1 MQILSKSL
9 AISSSNCFLTAL
21 ARGSEESSIWG
32 WRGSQHI
39 KVNLYLFW
47 QGWRMK
53 RELGVDMEL
62 EEKRNHFA
70 NVHQTQK
77 RLVSAS
83 KRTWLLTL
91 NFEYWLDFHP
101 QFTFLKQNDIQN
113 LVRVPS
119 VYPSLW
125 QNVSA
130 MKDANLVCS
139 RVVRASSQPLSRS
152 PPPSTRVLTSSRR
165 IWTLNRLRSCSSSL
179 KWSAPRRRSARWRT
193 QLKNRKKENFILPQ
207 FCNI

>member
-1 MQILSKSL
+1 M
-9 AISSSNCFLTAL
+9 
-21 ARGSEESSIWG
+21 
-32 WRGSQHI
+32 
-39 KVNLYLFW
+39 
-47 QGWRMK
+47 
-53 RELGVDMEL
+53 
-62 EEKRNHFA
+62 
-70 NVHQTQK
+70 HQTQK

-165 IWTLNRLRSCSSSL
+165 IWTRSRLKSCSSSL
-179 KWSAPRRRSARWRT
+179 KWSAPRRRSARWPHNEQKGR
-193 QLKNRKKENFILPQ
+193 RKKTIFCLNFVIYNAEKAGIQIGRGEVWDLWK
-207 FCNI
+207 

>member
-9 AISSSNCFLTAL
+9 VISSSNCFLTAL
-21 ARGSEESSIWG
+21 ARGSEESSIW
-32 WRGSQHI
+32 GSQHI

-53 RELGVDMEL
+53 RELGVDVEL

-101 QFTFLKQNDIQN
+101 PFTFLKQNDIQN
-113 LVRVPS
+113 LVACPQFTDHC
-119 VYPSLW
+119 LW

-139 RVVRASSQPLSRS
+139 RVVRASCQPLSRS
-152 PPPSTRVLTSSRR
+152 PPPSTRVSTSSRR
-165 IWTLNRLRSCSSSL
+165 I
-179 KWSAPRRRSARWRT
+179 
-193 QLKNRKKENFILPQ
+193 
-207 FCNI
+207 